1 MPVLLCVL
9 LAAFVCVQTLDVQV
23 AKADTTQYI
32 TYARTV
38 YAGTSDSLLNLQGNA
53 GIHDSGLY
61 LTGHGSI
68 EIGSAF
74 FNEKVKSTAGF
85 SAFFQFK
92 LENRGP
98 SSLANS
104 SQRGADGI
112 VFIISSAANQYGSEG
127 QGIGYQSIGNS
138 VGVEFDTYKNSTD
151 AWENSESH
159 IAIDVNGVDI
169 VTTPPAAYAMLADG
183 YFNNDGPFYAWI
195 DYNADSHTMEVRIN
209 TDDTRPSSATL
220 TTTINLSTYAGDEYY
235 VGFTSATGGSVE
247 DHIIKQW
254 DFSNTYVPGGL
265 SATGSYAMD
274 STPPNAPTLTPN
286 GNTVTLS
293 GSADSESGLSGY
305 EYKVDGGSWTPGDT
319 VDVSGLSNGTHTILG
334 RAIDNVGNISDT
346 TTCSYEKSPQISVK
360 GNGTVITNGDVAPSS
375 SDYTDYGA
383 VAVGSELERTFVIY
397 NTGTSPLNLTGAPIV
412 SLNGSTVFTVSSQ
425 PSTPIAA
432 GGSASFTVKFT
443 PASTEAASAT
453 LSIASDDSPNNPYSF
468 IIAGNLPEI
477 SVKGNGTVIANGDTT
492 PSSADSTNYGTVA
505 VGHELERT
513 FVIYNTG
520 SSPLYLPG
528 DPIVSLSGS
537 SDFTVSS
544 QPSTPIAAGGSA
556 SFTVKF
562 TPASTNA
569 ANATLSIV
577 SNDIT
582 AVPYTYTIAGN
593 LPEISV
599 KGNETVIA
607 NGDTG
612 SSYTDYTNFGT
623 VAVGHELERTF
634 VIYNTGS
641 SPLNLTGGRVLL
653 SGSPDFTISSLPET
667 PIAAGG
673 SASFKVKFTPTSTDA
688 ASATVRIE
696 SDDAENALYA
706 FAISG
711 NLPQSS
717 SSEQTDNTQSKIS
730 VKGNGIVIASGD
742 TTPSSSDYTSFGTV
756 AVGSELERTFV
767 ISNTGTSTL
776 TLTNNPL
783 VSLSGSSDF
792 AVSVQP
798 ATTIAPGENATFK
811 IKYTPTSGSAAK
823 ATVIISS
830 DDAANSSYTFVIL
843 GNMINC
849 PTTGD
854 AEPGMW
860 PLWAGVSLAGA
871 AIILAEAL
879 RKRQKSR
886 A

>member
-1 MPVLLCVL
+1 MIYEYKKQRGIFMKAWTLVGRRKVLPVLLCVL

-61 LTGHGSI
+61 LTGHGAS
-68 EIGSAF
+68 EVGSAF

-112 VFIISSAANQYGSEG
+112 VFIISSAANQYGGIG
-127 QGIGYQSIGNS
+127 QGIGYQGIGNS

-305 EYKVDGGSWTPGDT
+305 EYKVDGGLWTPGDT

-334 RAIDNVGNISDT
+334 RAIDNVGNISDM

-477 SVKGNGTVIANGDTT
+477 IVKGNGTVIANGDTT
-492 PSSADSTNYGTVA
+492 PSSADSTNYGA
-505 VGHELERT
+505 
-513 FVIYNTG
+513 
-520 SSPLYLPG
+520 
-528 DPIVSLSGS
+528 
-537 SDFTVSS
+537 
-544 QPSTPIAAGGSA
+544 
-556 SFTVKF
+556 
-562 TPASTNA
+562 
-569 ANATLSIV
+569 
-577 SNDIT
+577 
-582 AVPYTYTIAGN
+582 
-593 LPEISV
+593 
-599 KGNETVIA
+599 
-607 NGDTG
+607 
-612 SSYTDYTNFGT
+612 

-696 SDDAENALYA
+696 SDDADNALYA
-706 FAISG
+706 FTISG

-730 VKGNGIVIASGD
+730 VKGNGIVIASGN

-798 ATTIAPGENATFK
+798 ATTIAPGESATFK